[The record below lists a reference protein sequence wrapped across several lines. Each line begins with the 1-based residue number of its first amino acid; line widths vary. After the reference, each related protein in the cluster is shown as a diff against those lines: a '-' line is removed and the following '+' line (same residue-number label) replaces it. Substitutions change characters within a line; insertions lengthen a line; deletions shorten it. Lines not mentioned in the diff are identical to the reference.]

1 MPYRI
6 DWEPVGVYKKVWGF
20 VTAEEYLESMREIHG
35 DPRFDGISYS
45 INDFLGVVG
54 FDVGQD
60 TIVDMAAASLG
71 ARYTN
76 SKIRVALVTCDQR
89 INALGRLFASKDLNS
104 FPTRVFATV
113 EKARE
118 WVGAAEA
125 PGAPRSDL
133 GAMQAGCLRCKQA
146 VPVDDDGFCAP
157 CLKAMEQAC
166 L

>member
-1 MPYRI
+1 M
-6 DWEPVGVYKKVWGF
+6 
-20 VTAEEYLESMREIHG
+20 TAEEYLESMREIHG

-76 SKIRVALVTCDQR
+76 PKIRVALVTCDER
-89 INALGRLFASKDLNS
+89 IDALGRLFASKDLTS
-104 FPTRVFATV
+104 FPTHVFPTLEEARDWIGNAANPDAT
-113 EKARE
+113 RTN
-118 WVGAAEA
+118 
-125 PGAPRSDL
+125 SQT
-133 GAMQAGCLRCKQA
+133 MQAACLRCKQA
-146 VPVDDDGFCAP
+146 VPVDDDGFCGP